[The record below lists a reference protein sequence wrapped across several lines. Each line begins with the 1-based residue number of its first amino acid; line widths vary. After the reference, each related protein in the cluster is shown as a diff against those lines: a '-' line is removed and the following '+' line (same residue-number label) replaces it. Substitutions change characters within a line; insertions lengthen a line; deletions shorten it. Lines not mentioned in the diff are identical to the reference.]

1 MKAAILLLNV
11 GGGHQEAAN
20 NLKAALTKTHP
31 DVELRIID
39 GLIYTP
45 RWFQILFAWWWL
57 KMQYTAPRI
66 WGWMYESP
74 LFATRFWGWW
84 MYHVPW
90 WGIRREL
97 REYRPDVVFITHFV
111 CNPVAA
117 RVRRES
123 KLDVRINYICTEFIW
138 LDLYFRWFETDRY
151 YFSTEQQREQAIA
164 SGIPAERIAITGI
177 PIKPAFSEELSRAD
191 ARTKLDIPQDA
202 TVLFFFAGTFG
213 GTNIDRIVDSMKG
226 KKVYPVVVCGRSAEA
241 KERIEKLIAKAGIE
255 GKVYGFVDFMDVI
268 MRAADLMVG
277 KGGALMCAE
286 CLATGCPVLL
296 YGSPPGHELGNA
308 QWLET
313 IGAGIVTDTID
324 DVLRAIDDL
333 LTHPDKLR
341 RMHEASKAA
350 GQPRAAEQVV
360 ELAIKDR
367 LATRAPAPQ
376 LPA

>member
-20 NLKAALTKTHP
+20 NLKAALERTHP
-31 DVELRIID
+31 DIELRIID

-45 RWFQILFAWWWL
+45 RWFQVLFAWWWL

-74 LFATRFWGWW
+74 LFATRFWSWW
-84 MYHVPW
+84 MYHIPW
-90 WGIRREL
+90 WGMRREL
-97 REYRPDVVFITHFV
+97 RAYRPDVVFITHFV

-123 KLDVRINYICTEFIW
+123 KLDMRINYICTEFIW
-138 LDLYFRWFETDRY
+138 LDLYFRWPETDRY
-151 YFSTEQQREQAIA
+151 FFSTEKQREQAIA
-164 SGIPAERIAITGI
+164 SGIAAERIAITGI
-177 PIKPAFSEELSRAD
+177 PIKPAFAVELSRQD

-226 KKVYPVVVCGRSAEA
+226 KNVYPVVVCGKSTEA
-241 KERIEKLIAKAGIE
+241 KERIEKLIAKAGIA

-313 IGAGIVTDTID
+313 IGAGIVTNTID

-333 LTHPDKLR
+333 LGHPEKLR
-341 RMHEASKAA
+341 RMHEVSKAA
-350 GQPRAAEQVV
+350 GLPKAADNVV
-360 ELAIKDR
+360 DLAIKDR
-367 LATRAPAPQ
+367 LATRAAPPQ